1 MASLALPDTAAIP
14 YGYPAP
20 PAFSMRRAATADDWA
35 QVAEVRVR
43 SGYPGVEPADH
54 APGAVTFLLE
64 RRGAPIAT
72 TRTSIAAPGEPEA
85 LPAHRAYAAAL
96 AAAFGTTARLVEAS
110 RTADLSG
117 SRNTLFHLLKA
128 HMLQCLLVDA
138 DGLVM
143 AVREPEIGFH
153 CRMLNMEILSGP
165 EPYPGEEQRVLM
177 GLDVRR
183 HAQALSKRLP
193 VLAIAGGDPEVF
205 LATGRVPFPWDPK

>member
-1 MASLALPDTAAIP
+1 MASLAFQPTTPPFAA
-14 YGYPAP
+14 PAP
-20 PAFSMRRAATADDWA
+20 PAFSLRRAATADDWA

-43 SGYPGVEPADH
+43 TGHPGIEPADH

-64 RRGAPIAT
+64 RRAVPIAT
-72 TRTSIAAPGEPEA
+72 SRTSLSSPDDPDA
-85 LPAHRAYAAAL
+85 LPAQRAFARELEAAY
-96 AAAFGTTARLVEAS
+96 GPGARLVEAS

-117 SRNTLFHLLKA
+117 SRTTYFHLLKA

-165 EPYPGEEQRVLM
+165 EPYPDEERRVLM
-177 GLDVRR
+177 GLDIRR

-193 VLAIAGGDPEVF
+193 VLAITGNDPGVF
-205 LATGRVPFPWDPK
+205 LATGRVPFSWDPK